1 MKAYLRIALILA
13 IILSLVIP
21 VVLDESGSAQSP
33 ALARSGSD
41 WTDARGP
48 TRDGISPEKNL
59 PEKWS
64 PTGENLL
71 WKAPYGGRSAP
82 IVMGNRVYLFNS
94 AGEGPSMQERV
105 IALDVETGKVIWEY
119 RFNVYSSDV
128 PPRRVAWSSPSGD
141 PTTGNVYAFGA
152 CNELVALSPAGKLL
166 WSRALTDEFGA
177 WTTHG
182 GRTVSPIIEGDLV
195 IVSTIAEGWGDNGQ
209 RRHRYF
215 AFDKLTGKTVWISTP
230 GGRPFDTTYSTPVT
244 TTIDGMRLMIAGA
257 GDGTINALKVNTGEP
272 VWTYGVSKRGVN
284 PGVVMKGNLALVSH
298 QEENLE
304 TNEMGLL
311 AAVDATVKGP
321 VKPANVKWSIRDR
334 QLGPASPVIDGDR
347 YYQVD
352 ASANLLAFDVNNG
365 KLLWEQKLG
374 TIQKASPVFADGKI
388 YVGTENGKFYILK
401 PGPTG
406 CEILDS
412 DELEPGMAVAQKTEV
427 GDDLIASN
435 EQILASVAVSRGR
448 VFLVS
453 TKHIYAIGKKR
464 NPALPAAP
472 VKAETAPAGAKVAH
486 VQVTPVDLVAKP
498 GEAVPFKVRLFDAQG
513 RFIRLEPRPELVAE
527 GLKGAVVGSLFT
539 PDIAAGA
546 QAGRLKVTVDGVA
559 GAAHLR
565 VIAPMPYAEDFSAFA
580 VDSFPATWVNATP
593 KYAVRELDG
602 NKVLLKRSDN
612 PAFQRARTFIGP
624 AEWANYTVEA
634 DVRAVEKRRQLGDAG
649 IVAQRYQLTLFGNG
663 QRMEL
668 TSWQIEP
675 QRAIRKPFA
684 WKKDTWYHLKLEV
697 SNLPAGKVR
706 IRGKAWPTGEAEPGE
721 WLIEHIDP
729 LGNRHGS
736 PGIFAYAPNDV
747 LFDNLKVT
755 PNR

>member
-1 MKAYLRIALILA
+1 MKSYLQTGAFLA
-13 IILSLVIP
+13 MLVG
-21 VVLDESGSAQSP
+21 VVGSAFIGTGSSAQSP
-33 ALARSGSD
+33 AQARSGSD

-48 TRDGISPEKNL
+48 SRDGVSPEKNL

-64 PTGENLL
+64 PTGDNLL

-94 AGEGPSMQERV
+94 AGEGPTMQERV
-105 IALDVETGKVIWEY
+105 IALDVETGKVVWEY

-128 PPRRVAWSSPSGD
+128 PPRRVAWSSPAGD

-152 CNELVALSPAGKLL
+152 CNELVALSPTGKLL

-195 IVSTIAEGWGDNGQ
+195 IVSTISEGWGENGQ

-215 AFDKLTGKTVWISTP
+215 AFDKLTGRTVWISTP

-284 PGVVMKGNLALVSH
+284 PGVVMKGNLAFVSH
-298 QEENLE
+298 QEENLD

-311 AAVDATVKGP
+311 AVVDATVRGA
-321 VKPANVKWSIRDR
+321 VRPANVKWSVRDR

-352 ASANLLAFDVNNG
+352 ASANLLAFDVNDG
-365 KLLWEQKLG
+365 RLLWEQKLG

-406 CEILDS
+406 CEILDG

-435 EQILASVAVSRGR
+435 EQIIASVAVSRGR

-453 TKHIYAIGKKR
+453 TKHVYAIGKRR
-464 NPALPAAP
+464 NTALPAVALRAEMAP
-472 VKAETAPAGAKVAH
+472 PGAKVAH

-498 GEAVPFKVRLFDAQG
+498 GEAVALKVRVYDGQG
-513 RFIRLEPRPELVAE
+513 RLIRIEPRPVLVTE
-527 GLKGAVVGSLFT
+527 GLKGSVAGSIFT
-539 PDIAAGA
+539 PEATAGA
-546 QAGRLKVTVDGVA
+546 QAGKLKATVDGVT
-559 GAAHLR
+559 GVSNLR
-565 VIAPMPYAEDFSAFA
+565 VIPPLPYAEDFSGVAPEA
-580 VDSFPATWVNATP
+580 FPATWVNATP
-593 KYAVRELDG
+593 KYAVRELEG

-624 AEWANYTVEA
+624 AEWSNYTVEA

-675 QRAIRKPFA
+675 QRAIRKPFS
-684 WKKDTWYHLKLEV
+684 WKKDTWYRMKLEV
-697 SNLPAGKVR
+697 RNLPAGKVS
-706 IRGKAWPTGEAEPGE
+706 IRGKAWPVGEVEPAG

-729 LGNRHGS
+729 IGNRQGS

-747 LFDNLKVT
+747 FFDNLKVS
-755 PNR
+755 PVR

>member
-1 MKAYLRIALILA
+1 MKPYLRITLLLA
-13 IILSLVIP
+13 IIVSLVVP
-21 VVLDESGSAQSP
+21 VVFDAAGSAQSP

-48 TRDGISPEKNL
+48 TRDGVSPEKGL

-71 WKAPYGGRSAP
+71 WKAPYGARSAP

-105 IALDVETGKVIWEY
+105 MALDVETGKVVWEY

-128 PPRRVAWSSPSGD
+128 PPRRVAWSSPAGD

-166 WSRALTDEFGA
+166 WSRSLTDEFGA

-182 GRTVSPIIEGDLV
+182 GRTVSPIIEGEMV

-215 AFDKLTGKTVWISTP
+215 AFDKLTGQTIWISTP

-244 TTIDGMRLMIAGA
+244 TTINGMRLLIAGA

-284 PGVVMKGNLALVSH
+284 PGVVMKGNLAFVSH
-298 QEENLE
+298 QEENLD

-311 AAVDATVKGP
+311 AVVDATVRGQ
-321 VKPANVKWSIRDR
+321 VKPGNVKWSIRDR

-365 KLLWEQKLG
+365 QLLWEQKLG

-388 YVGTENGKFYILK
+388 YVGTENGRFYILK

-435 EQILASVAVSRGR
+435 EQVLASVAISRGR

-472 VKAETAPAGAKVAH
+472 AKLEAAPAGAAVAH
-486 VQVTPVDLVAKP
+486 VQVSPVDLVVKP
-498 GEAVPFKVRLFDAQG
+498 GESIALKVRLFDAAG
-513 RFIRLEPRPELVAE
+513 RFIRLAESPEWTLE
-527 GLKGAVVGSLFT
+527 GLPGKMAGNVFT
-539 PDIAAGA
+539 ASPDASG
-546 QAGRLKVTVDGVA
+546 QAGKVKATVGGVS
-559 GAAHLR
+559 GVAHLR
-565 VIAPMPYAEDFSAFA
+565 VIAPLPYAEDFSKYA
-580 VDSFPATWVNATP
+580 VDAFPGTWINAIP
-593 KYAVRELDG
+593 KYAVRELEG

-624 AEWANYTVEA
+624 AQWANYTVEA
-634 DVRAVEKRRQLGDAG
+634 DVRAVERRRQIGDAG

-684 WKKDTWYHLKLEV
+684 WKKDTWYRLKLETQ
-697 SNLPAGKVR
+697 NLPGGKVR
-706 IRGKAWPTGEAEPGE
+706 IRGKAWPTGEAEPAE
-721 WLIEHIDP
+721 WLIEHVDP
-729 LGNRHGS
+729 IGNRLGS

-747 LFDNLKVT
+747 FFDNIKVT